1 MLPLICVLATFVQ
14 CGGHVYGARHFTS
27 MRYTERLMTREHKQ
41 EFVPRAFVV
50 VDEVKAAHLL
60 EKTNKIF

>member
-50 VDEVKAAHLL
+50 VDEVNAAHLL